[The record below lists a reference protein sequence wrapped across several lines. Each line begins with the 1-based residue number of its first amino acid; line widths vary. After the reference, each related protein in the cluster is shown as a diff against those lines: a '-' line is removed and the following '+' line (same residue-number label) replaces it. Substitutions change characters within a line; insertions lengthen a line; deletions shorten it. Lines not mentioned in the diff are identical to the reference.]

1 MCFHSYPA
9 VRVRFEQGTYTVS
22 EGAGDITICAVVD
35 SILERDVNLT
45 ISISDD
51 TATEGGVYMGVR
63 MEECGVQ
70 GVELQC
76 SNINIQMLSINQC
89 T

>member
-22 EGAGDITICAVVD
+22 EGAGDITICALVD

-45 ISISDD
+45 ISISDN
-51 TATEGGVYMGVR
+51 TATEGGVYRWCRRVG
-63 MEECGVQ
+63 E
-70 GVELQC
+70 
-76 SNINIQMLSINQC
+76 
-89 T
+89 